1 VNETVP
7 EMRKDLDFVP
17 IQYQGRQM
25 VLIRDHLGL
34 VPDGRA
40 IEFPLYEFMTLL
52 DGKRDIRDLQMALM
66 RSRGGM
72 LVDTD
77 EVKRLLA
84 HLDESFLL
92 DSETF
97 RKARDQMVKDFASRN
112 VRPCSHCGR
121 SYPGDRFELEKRL
134 EEIVGSHE
142 PVAPPDG
149 KIVALVSPHIDL
161 SVGLK
166 AYSCSYQLLRYV
178 SPSRVLLLGVGHQMA
193 GDLFSI
199 TDKDFETPLG
209 VVGSDR
215 ECVKMLCDAGSGI
228 IAGNDFAHRSEHSIE
243 FQILFLQHMLPA
255 SSFKIVPILSGFIKA
270 CIPAY
275 TREAYLKKAGP
286 LLKVLN
292 EIISQEQETTL
303 IVAGVDFSHV
313 GPKFGHD
320 SPARYLSAQSE
331 AHDKNLLDHLVG
343 LDADRFWE
351 ESIRVEDRFNV
362 CGFSAL
368 ACFLEILPQSRGKV
382 LHYETWYEEPT
393 KSAVSFASAVF
404 TRQ

>member
-1 VNETVP
+1 
-7 EMRKDLDFVP
+7 
-17 IQYQGRQM
+17 
-25 VLIRDHLGL
+25 
-34 VPDGRA
+34 
-40 IEFPLYEFMTLL
+40 
-52 DGKRDIRDLQMALM
+52 
-66 RSRGGM
+66 
-72 LVDTD
+72 
-77 EVKRLLA
+77 
-84 HLDESFLL
+84 
-92 DSETF
+92 
-97 RKARDQMVKDFASRN
+97 
-112 VRPCSHCGR
+112 
-121 SYPGDRFELEKRL
+121 
-134 EEIVGSHE
+134 
-142 PVAPPDG
+142 
-149 KIVALVSPHIDL
+149 
-161 SVGLK
+161 
-166 AYSCSYQLLRYV
+166 
-178 SPSRVLLLGVGHQMA
+178 
-193 GDLFSI
+193 
-199 TDKDFETPLG
+199 
-209 VVGSDR
+209 
-215 ECVKMLCDAGSGI
+215 
-228 IAGNDFAHRSEHSIE
+228 
-243 FQILFLQHMLPA
+243 
-255 SSFKIVPILSGFIKA
+255 
-270 CIPAY
+270 
-275 TREAYLKKAGP
+275 KKAGP